1 MLDFAINLFSKDTD
15 IDLVRLPPFSLTI
28 LLDVTLLTG
37 PTLPI
42 VVVFFSILS

>member
-1 MLDFAINLFSKDTD
+1 MLDFIVNLFSKDTD
-15 IDLVRLPPFSLTI
+15 IDLVRLPPFILMT

-42 VVVFFSILS
+42 VVVLFSILS